1 MPTLGPQAQART
13 GTATPRLPP
22 RAGLRGPP
30 SPTRA
35 CAPATAFSPPQAV
48 SRAGFGDVPGAR
60 VPSASRSSSEAWASC
75 PRVKSELGPPA
86 PDGWRK
92 LRAGGA
98 GGDRGWVPT
107 ARPGRALF
115 PSRQRPC
122 FAILRSCC
130 CDVLRKPNAS
140 YGHKGPRSVWRGFL
154 EGSPGKRGR
163 GSKVTCESV
172 CR

>member
-1 MPTLGPQAQART
+1 M

-35 CAPATAFSPPQAV
+35 CPPATAFSPPQAV

-107 ARPGRALF
+107 ARPGRAPF